1 MSEKSNK
8 EQSSKKRESSE
19 TKRGLGNFLK
29 KNWFTILVLLYL
41 ISPVDL
47 IPEGLIPVAG
57 QSDDALVALI
67 ELLRQWSSYKKKE

>member
-1 MSEKSNK
+1 MSSNSNK
-8 EQSSKKRESSE
+8 EQSLEKREGS
-19 TKRGLGNFLK
+19 KNKKGLGNFLK
-29 KNWFTILVLLYL
+29 RNWFTIFVLLYL

-67 ELLRQWSSYKKKE
+67 ELLRQWVSYKKKE